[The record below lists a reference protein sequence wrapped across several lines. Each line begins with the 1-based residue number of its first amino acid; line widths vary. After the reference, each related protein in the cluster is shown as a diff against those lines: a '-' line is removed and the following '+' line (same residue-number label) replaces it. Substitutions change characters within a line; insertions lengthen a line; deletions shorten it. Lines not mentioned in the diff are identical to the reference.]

1 MVRRYRW
8 LETFTRLPEDA
19 YKKTVDERRLLEREI
34 KQLGGVVEIHQ
45 SAAEIKLKIDECQR
59 IIFPLHQRRAG
70 PRMSMRFA
78 WLDQKARK
86 KRDLVL
92 PLLALD

>member
-34 KQLGGVVEIHQ
+34 KQLGE
-45 SAAEIKLKIDECQR
+45 
-59 IIFPLHQRRAG
+59 
-70 PRMSMRFA
+70 
-78 WLDQKARK
+78 
-86 KRDLVL
+86 
-92 PLLALD
+92 